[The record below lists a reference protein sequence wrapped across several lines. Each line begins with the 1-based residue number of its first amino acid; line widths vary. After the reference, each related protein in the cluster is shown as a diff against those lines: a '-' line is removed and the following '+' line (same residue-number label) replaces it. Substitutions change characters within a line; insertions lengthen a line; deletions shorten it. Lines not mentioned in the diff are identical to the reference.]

1 MSYVVINES
10 CLDALKNIPDNSI
23 DSIVTDPPYGL
34 SSNDY
39 VADTIA
45 KWIAGD
51 REFIPNG
58 KGFMGKAWDAFVP
71 PPAVWDECL
80 RVLKPGGHL
89 LAFFGS
95 RTQDIGALSIRLAGF
110 EIRDTIAWL
119 YSSGFPKSHNIS
131 KAIDKVQG
139 GEVKVGKAFKV
150 AGEYGNRDLRNPEG
164 LGASRDEMRHVAD
177 TNNAKEWEGWG
188 TALKP
193 SFEPIIVARKPLIGT
208 VVENVLQH
216 GTGGMNIDA
225 SRIGSGT
232 GETKQTS
239 YPNITGD
246 NYNQGNEEYPNRIVV
261 DVKDQGR
268 WPANTV
274 FSHTEDCVQT
284 GFTEETYVI
293 NKTEE
298 WTGFGQKERPDYESS
313 EQTISTPIYECVDGC
328 SAKELENQVPGA
340 SRFFYVSKV
349 GKKERNEG
357 LGDLPDHD
365 WRNDGAAIPQREN
378 RPFIPSKNHHPT
390 VKPIA
395 LMTYL
400 VRLVTPPNGTV
411 LDPFTGSGSTGVAC
425 IKEGF
430 NFIGIELTPEYI
442 PIIEARL
449 AYAENQMQE
458 EDDLFGSSIF

>member
-1 MSYVVINES
+1 
-10 CLDALKNIPDNSI
+10 
-23 DSIVTDPPYGL
+23 
-34 SSNDY
+34 
-39 VADTIA
+39 
-45 KWIAGD
+45 
-51 REFIPNG
+51 
-58 KGFMGKAWDAFVP
+58 MGKAWAAFVP

-95 RTQDIGALSIRLAGF
+95 RTQDTGAFSIRLAGF
-110 EIRDTIAWL
+110 EIRDSIAWL

-131 KAIDKVQG
+131 KAIDKAQG
-139 GEVKVGKAFKV
+139 GKVKVGKAFKV
-150 AGEYGNRDLRNPEG
+150 AGEYGDRNLRDPEG

-177 TNNAKEWEGWG
+177 TDNAKEWEGWG

-208 VVENVLQH
+208 VVENVLQY

-246 NYNQGNEEYPNRIVV
+246 NYNQGNEEYPNRIVL
-261 DVKDQGR
+261 DVTDQGR

-274 FSHTEDCVQT
+274 FSHTEHCVQT

-293 NKTEE
+293 NKSEE

-313 EQTISTPIYECVDGC
+313 QQSVSTPVYECVDGC
-328 SAKELENQVPGA
+328 TARVLEDQAVGA
-340 SRFFYVSKV
+340 SRFFYVSKAN
-349 GKKERNEG
+349 KKDRNEG
-357 LGDLPDHD
+357 EVA
-365 WRNDGAAIPQREN
+365 NI
-378 RPFIPSKNHHPT
+378 HPT
-390 VKPIA
+390 VKPTE
-395 LMTYL
+395 LMRYL
-400 VRLVTPPNGTV
+400 VKLVTPPNGTV
-411 LDPFTGSGSTGVAC
+411 LDPFTGSGSTGKAA
-425 IKEGF
+425 ILEGF
-430 NFIGIELTPEYI
+430 NFIGIELTSEYI

-449 AYAENQMQE
+449 AHAKSQMQE
-458 EDDLFGSSIF
+458 EDDLFGSTIF

>member
-1 MSYVVINES
+1 MTYKIVNQS
-10 CLDALKNIPDNSI
+10 CLDALKDIPDNSI

-45 KWIAGD
+45 KWIAGERD
-51 REFIPNG
+51 FIPDT
-58 KGFMGKAWDAFVP
+58 KGFMGKSWDAFVP

-110 EIRDTIAWL
+110 EIRDSIAWL

-131 KAIDKVQG
+131 KTIDRMQG
-139 GEVKVGKAFKV
+139 AEVKVGKGFKV
-150 AGEYGNRDLRNPEG
+150 AGEYGNRNLRDPESQ
-164 LGASRDEMRHVAD
+164 GADREEMRHSASTED
-177 TNNAKEWEGWG
+177 AKTWEGWG

-193 SFEPIIVARKPLIGT
+193 SFEPIVVARKPVIGT
-208 VVENVLQH
+208 IAENVLQY
-216 GTGGMNIDA
+216 GTGGINIGG

-261 DVKDQGR
+261 EVKDQGR

-274 FSHTEDCVQT
+274 FSHTEQCVQT
-284 GFTEETYVI
+284 GFMEETYVI

-298 WTGFGQKERPDYESS
+298 WTGFGQKQRPDYESS
-313 EQTISTPIYECVDGC
+313 EQTVSTPIYECVEGC
-328 SAKELENQVPGA
+328 SAKQLEEQKPGA
-340 SRFFYVSKV
+340 SRFFYVSKAN
-349 GKKERNEG
+349 KKDRNEG
-357 LGDLPDHD
+357 D
-365 WRNDGAAIPQREN
+365 AAN
-378 RPFIPSKNHHPT
+378 NHPT
-390 VKPIA
+390 VKPTE
-395 LMTYL
+395 LMRYL
-400 VRLVTPPNGTV
+400 VKLVTPTGGTV
-411 LDPFTGSGSTGVAC
+411 LDPFTGSGSTGKAA
-425 IKEGF
+425 ILEGF
-430 NFIGIELTPEYI
+430 NFLGIELTPEYI

-449 AYAENQMQE
+449 AHAESQMQE
-458 EDDLFGSSIF
+458 EDDLFGSTIL